1 MRISDWSSDVCSSDL
16 LFSTHIVSDLERV
29 ASHVAFMH
37 QGRLLLHSE
46 LDSLKERHLRLHV
59 PPSAADQL
67 VGPVPGEVARRPHPY
82 GGPGAVIVR
91 EEGAAWPARPEE
103 HTSEL
108 QSLMLTAYA
117 VFC

>member
-37 QGRLLLHSE
+37 QGRLLLHSA
-46 LDSLKERHLRLHV
+46 LDSLKEGHLRQHV

-67 VGPVPGEVARRPHPY
+67 IGPVPGEVPRRPHPY
-82 GGPGAVIVR
+82 TGHAVVI
-91 EEGAAWPARPEE
+91 AR
-103 HTSEL
+103 
-108 QSLMLTAYA
+108 QSNGSARLGRQWWKSLAY
-117 VFC
+117 